1 MDSNPIESNAEYIE
15 VSAVAK
21 ILGVST
27 TTIYNKLSGEW
38 APYKHKIRNL
48 TMVDLAALT
57 EDQREKAREM
67 LSKREDDVS
76 NRVESDLNGFGDAL
90 KEQIEMLKTENSR
103 LERLLEEA
111 NQRNGEKDAQITA
124 LTEQITTFT
133 QQFADMLRDQQ
144 EITKAAQTLHAM
156 QQLPAPNQEE
166 EPERRRWFSRKKKKS
181 RD

>member
-1 MDSNPIESNAEYIE
+1 MDSKPIESNAEYIE

-38 APYKHKIRNL
+38 APYKHKIRSL
-48 TMVDLAALT
+48 TMVNLAALT

-67 LSKREDDVS
+67 LSKRENDAS
-76 NRVESDLNGFGDAL
+76 NHVEGSLNGFEDAL
-90 KEQIEMLKTENSR
+90 KDQIEILKTENAR

-111 NQRNGEKDAQITA
+111 NQRIGEKDIQIAA
-124 LTEQITTFT
+124 LTEQITAFT
-133 QQFADMLRDQQ
+133 KQFADMLCAQQ

-156 QQLPAPNQEE
+156 QQLPAPEQKE
-166 EPERRRWFSRKKKKS
+166 EPERRGWFGRKKKKS